1 MSRHPVLPSTK
12 AKQHEP
18 TFTKAIIP
26 FVIIISAALL
36 LIRPILSPIPPVST
50 FEEKY
55 AAVIVLYVFPVI
67 VFIVG
72 FLLLTGALISSKAE
86 YVNIAAAGLFCACV
100 GLLIHNLI
108 DFAIFEPSVF
118 TTFWAIM
125 ACLIALGS
133 HQKTE
138 GQFVHEPVLFT
149 KVLVAAGGLF
159 FIWAYF
165 NYAFVP
171 AAKAGENVKM
181 AMQGIGYTHEYLTR
195 ASKDDPLD
203 PSPLNM
209 NGRLYLQEYNETKNK
224 QSLEKAAACFL
235 SAIERNK
242 ADFKNYEK
250 LSHVYSLLGDTD
262 QAYKWGLEAAK
273 RYPGSGR
280 LQFNLAEIA
289 ESMDKTTVAVGHY
302 KETVR
307 IEEEYRRQFRQ
318 MYPERVIVSRLGDE
332 KYKKAKQKID
342 SLSRQPVI

>member
-1 MSRHPVLPSTK
+1 
-12 AKQHEP
+12 
-18 TFTKAIIP
+18 
-26 FVIIISAALL
+26 
-36 LIRPILSPIPPVST
+36 
-50 FEEKY
+50 
-55 AAVIVLYVFPVI
+55 
-67 VFIVG
+67 
-72 FLLLTGALISSKAE
+72 
-86 YVNIAAAGLFCACV
+86 V

-133 HQKTE
+133 HRKTE

-149 KVLVAAGGLF
+149 KVLVTAGGLVL
-159 FIWAYF
+159 IWAYF

-171 AAKAGENVKM
+171 AAKAGENIKM

-195 ASKDDPLD
+195 AAKDDPLD

-209 NGRLYLQEYNETKNK
+209 KGRLYLQEFNETRNRR
-224 QSLEKAAACFL
+224 SLEKAAACFI

-250 LSHVYSLLGDTD
+250 LSRVYNLLGDTE
-262 QAYKWGLEAAK
+262 QAYQWGLEAVK

-289 ESMDKTTVAVGHY
+289 ESTGKTTVAVGHY

-307 IEEEYRRQFRQ
+307 IEEEYRRQFLQ
-318 MYPERVIVSRLGDE
+318 MYPGRGIISRLGEE
-332 KYKKAKQKID
+332 KYERAKKQIQH
-342 SLSRQPVI
+342 LSQLSI